1 MASPIAR
8 TYDLEAETPRRLA
21 EVGAGPVLSLY
32 LDLRPSEFA
41 TPPARTT
48 AIRSL
53 LDDAGRQ
60 LAASHLDHDAE
71 AALRNDLEQVREYL
85 EGGVLP
91 ANGALALAVFRSS
104 RADLFDVV
112 KLPRPVTSRVVL
124 DDAPYVEPLVEAAP
138 AGDWCVLL
146 VNRKV
151 GRILRGS
158 SERLTELVR
167 IQDDTHGQHD
177 QGGWSQA
184 NYARSIDKDASD
196 HVRRTLDTLFHRFQ
210 IRAFDHLLVGAP
222 QELARD
228 VEETLHPYLRE
239 RLRGRIEIDV
249 ENTTAAEVRVAAAP
263 AIEAHETRREREL
276 LDRLIAG
283 VARDGGLGVGGL
295 EPVLAA
301 LAERRVAALLL
312 EEGFDAAGVSCPA
325 CGWLGPDGFA
335 TCPAD
340 GTDTVHRDDITER
353 MVERALEQSAEVLVV
368 RRHPDLGPIGG
379 IGAVLRF

>member
-1 MASPIAR
+1 MGSPTAR
-8 TYDLEAETPRRLA
+8 TYDLEADTPRRLA
-21 EVGAGPVLSLY
+21 EVSAGPVLSLY

-60 LAASHLDHDAE
+60 LASAELGHDDE
-71 AALRNDLEQVREYL
+71 AALRKDLEQVREYL

-104 RADLFDVV
+104 SADLFDVV
-112 KLPRPVTSRVVL
+112 KLPRPVASRVVL

-158 SERLTELVR
+158 SERLTEVMR
-167 IQDDTHGQHD
+167 IDDDTHGQHD

-196 HVRRTLDTLFHRFQ
+196 HVRGALDALFHRFQ
-210 IRAFDHLLVGAP
+210 LRAFDHLLVGAP
-222 QELARD
+222 QELARE
-228 VEETLHPYLRE
+228 VEEGLHPYLRE
-239 RLRGRIEIDV
+239 RLRGRIEVDV
-249 ENTTAAEVRVAAAP
+249 ENTGPSGVLAAAAP

-283 VARDGGLGVGGL
+283 VAREGGHGAGGL

-312 EEGFDAAGVSCPA
+312 EEGFDAAGVCCPA
-325 CGWLGPDGFA
+325 CGWLGPDGIA

-340 GTDTVHRDDITER
+340 GTETLRRDDITER
-353 MVERALEQSAEVLVV
+353 MVERALEQSAEVVLV